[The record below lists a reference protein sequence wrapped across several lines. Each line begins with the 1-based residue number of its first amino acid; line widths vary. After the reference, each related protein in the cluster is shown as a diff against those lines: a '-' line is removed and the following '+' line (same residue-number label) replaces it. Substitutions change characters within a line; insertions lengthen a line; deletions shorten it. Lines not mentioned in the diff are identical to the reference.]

1 VPSII
6 EKKNILMLA
15 GAASIAFAGMFG
27 SASADQVADG
37 EKLFKRCVA
46 CHSLEAGKN
55 KVGPSLAGIIGR
67 KSGTAPGYKYS
78 DLNHHAGEAGLVWTP
93 EHIVDY
99 LPDPNAFLTNYLKE
113 NGKADEAK
121 GRTKMTFR
129 MPKQEDREAIAAY
142 LASLP
147 Q

>member
-1 VPSII
+1 
-6 EKKNILMLA
+6 MLA
-15 GAASIAFAGMFG
+15 GAAALATTAFAG
-27 SASADQVADG
+27 SASADQIADG

-67 KSGTAPGYKYS
+67 TSGTAPGYKYS
-78 DLNHHAGEAGLVWTP
+78 ELNHDAGEAGLVWTP
-93 EHIVDY
+93 EKIVEY
-99 LPDPNAFLTNYLKE
+99 LPDPTAFLTDYLKAI
-113 NGKADEAK
+113 GKADEAK
-121 GRTKMTFR
+121 GRSKMTFK